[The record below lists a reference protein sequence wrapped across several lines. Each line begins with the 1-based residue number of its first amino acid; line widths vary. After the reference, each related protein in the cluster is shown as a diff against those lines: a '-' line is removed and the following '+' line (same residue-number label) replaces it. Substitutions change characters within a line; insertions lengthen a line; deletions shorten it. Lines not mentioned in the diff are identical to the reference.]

1 MATST
6 VAKLSLSRV
15 PKISGAAQRRAAVS
29 AAPRASSSLTFS
41 SRSQLAKFK
50 GKLHSQ
56 KCSRSVK
63 ARQLKSNT
71 TAEAGDKTAVVF
83 GATGYIGKFVV
94 NELQARGY
102 KTVAFAR
109 SKSGIGGKK
118 SEDDVK
124 ADFPGVDVCFGDVS
138 STEGILE
145 ALPEKVDLVF
155 SCMASRTGGVKDSWD
170 IDYQATLNCL
180 DAARAKGAEQFV
192 LLSAICVQKPTLTFQ
207 KAKLKFEKALQE
219 AGDIKYS
226 IVRPT
231 AFFKSLGGQVKSVS
245 GGGPYVMFGD
255 GCLAAC
261 KPISEV
267 HPPSLPPS
275 LHKPFQE
282 MGLIQG

>member
-15 PKISGAAQRRAAVS
+15 P
-29 AAPRASSSLTFS
+29 
-41 SRSQLAKFK
+41 
-50 GKLHSQ
+50 

-180 DAARAKGAEQFV
+180 DVDAATAIGVTVTEVSVHKKEVGAAIVTSAHPGKRGQDAARAKGAEQFV

-261 KPISEV
+261 KPISE
-267 HPPSLPPS
+267 
-275 LHKPFQE
+275 
-282 MGLIQG
+282 